1 MGGSPE
7 ATRTQDELL
16 AMMAVMIL
24 PLLAWQSCVFF
35 NIAFMSCGFVEAPWL
50 VLTVCL
56 SLLELLLVFLSE
68 GGLMGSPCDAHGF
81 QRQRKAAEIL
91 RIGNL
96 VHVVC
101 VARSHT
107 AHLLMG

>member
-35 NIAFMSCGFVEAPWL
+35 NIAFMATSFE
-50 VLTVCL
+50 
-56 SLLELLLVFLSE
+56 LE
-68 GGLMGSPCDAHGF
+68 
-81 QRQRKAAEIL
+81 R
-91 RIGNL
+91 
-96 VHVVC
+96 
-101 VARSHT
+101 
-107 AHLLMG
+107 